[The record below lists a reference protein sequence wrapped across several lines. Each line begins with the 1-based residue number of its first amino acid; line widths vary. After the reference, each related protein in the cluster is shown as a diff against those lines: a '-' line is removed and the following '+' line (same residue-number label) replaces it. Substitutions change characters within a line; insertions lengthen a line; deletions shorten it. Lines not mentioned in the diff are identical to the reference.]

1 MKKNMGSADK
11 VVRII
16 LAAVIATLY
25 FMDIIPG
32 TIGIVLMVLAGIFVL
47 TSFISFCPLYAPF
60 GISTCKKKGWVGS
73 FEYRVWSLE
82 FWVRDHPSSKLPSPS
97 YLRSYQLPS
106 PWPSNKSSKSSN
118 TSETPTPKK
127 PWCVMGR
134 KNHSLGWKWPIWKR
148 FWRKPRRIMSCR

>member
-47 TSFISFCPLYAPF
+47 TSFISFCPLYLPF
-60 GISTCKKKGWVGS
+60 GISTRKKK
-73 FEYRVWSLE
+73 
-82 FWVRDHPSSKLPSPS
+82 
-97 YLRSYQLPS
+97 
-106 PWPSNKSSKSSN
+106 
-118 TSETPTPKK
+118 
-127 PWCVMGR
+127 
-134 KNHSLGWKWPIWKR
+134 
-148 FWRKPRRIMSCR
+148 